1 MKEKIKELIINYY
14 NHYNKTPSTGWL
26 TKKTNLTKEEIKDI
40 FIELEKDEFLIKNQ
54 KNHKYLYQNK
64 DDKNNIKFE
73 YNKFLIVF
81 IKIIMLIVGTICT
94 FISSY
99 YTFLWLK
106 DFLINIYAFLLSFAI
121 VSFSVFVFETIIILK
136 KNKQRIYYVLFVL
149 WLIVVVFSM
158 VSTIAGQYNIRVQ
171 KWNKVVEQESNNIEI
186 ENEIKELEKQKD
198 FIDSQIKEK
207 NNEKE
212 IYFNLLKQFDSIEKR
227 EKENNYYWSIYNQFN
242 SVNKKI
248 NELNKQYFSLIQDI
262 SNLKNQISVYKTKRN
277 KDFYSWI
284 GSVFKID
291 SEVFEFWFSLFPALF
306 IDIIS
311 PVAFAIFMFLSKK
324 E

>member
-1 MKEKIKELIINYY
+1 MKEKIKELIMNYY
-14 NHYNKTPSTGWL
+14 NHYNKTPSVGWL
-26 TKKTNLTKEEIKDI
+26 MKKTNLTKEEVKDI
-40 FIELEKDEFLIKNQ
+40 FLELEKEKFLIKNQ
-54 KNHKYLYQNK
+54 KNHKYLYQNQNN
-64 DDKNNIKFE
+64 KNNIKFE
-73 YNKFLIVF
+73 QDKFLILF
-81 IKIIMLIVGTICT
+81 IKIVMLIVGTICT

-121 VSFSVFVFETIIILK
+121 VSFSVFIFETIIILR
-136 KNKQRIYYVLFVL
+136 KNKQKIYYVLFIL

-158 VSTIAGQYNIRVQ
+158 VSTIAGQYNMRVE
-171 KWNKVVEQESNNIEI
+171 KWNKIVEQESNNIEI
-186 ENEIKELEKQKD
+186 EIENKIEELEKQKD
-198 FIDSQIKEK
+198 FINSQIKEK

-212 IYFNLLKQFDSIEKR
+212 IYFNLLKQFDDLE
-227 EKENNYYWSIYNQFN
+227 
-242 SVNKKI
+242 
-248 NELNKQYFSLIQDI
+248 
-262 SNLKNQISVYKTKRN
+262 NQISVYKTKRN

-311 PVAFAIFMFLSKK
+311 PIAFAIFMFLNKK